1 MFIAAVFRSWEWLMD
16 SWNKPSPKHQ
26 LFIRKKEIY
35 LISRSI
41 YISLYI
47 QTPFQRIYT
56 DHCHVRLAF
65 HSSVLAMLWAS
76 VSSFALQA
84 AVPWATRRLV
94 LPSSSLCA
102 SSSSVSV
109 ATPSVLPDQLPSA
122 LLLRM
127 DCVHL
132 GLHSSRLKKAA
143 ASRKL
148 WADTCKPGQR
158 ASCTTSRFCPT
169 WYALWVAQGKASPT
183 KSGCTLWET
192 E

>member
-16 SWNKPSPKHQ
+16 SWSKPSPKHQ
-26 LFIRKKEIY
+26 LFIQKKTSIWFPAVF
-35 LISRSI
+35 I

-102 SSSSVSV
+102 SSSSTHQSCLISCHQLCCYEWTASTLACIVRGSRRPPHRGSSELTLASLAKGPV
-109 ATPSVLPDQLPSA
+109 APPPSSG
-122 LLLRM
+122 LLGML
-127 DCVHL
+127 C
-132 GLHSSRLKKAA
+132 G
-143 ASRKL
+143 
-148 WADTCKPGQR
+148 
-158 ASCTTSRFCPT
+158 
-169 WYALWVAQGKASPT
+169 
-183 KSGCTLWET
+183 
-192 E
+192 